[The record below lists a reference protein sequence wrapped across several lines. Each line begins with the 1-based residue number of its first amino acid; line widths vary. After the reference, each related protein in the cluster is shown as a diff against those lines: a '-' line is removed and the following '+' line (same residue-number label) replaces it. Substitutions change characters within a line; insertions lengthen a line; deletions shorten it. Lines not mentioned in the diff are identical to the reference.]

1 MILPSFTY
9 QINNPQ
15 HSTLVTSEELE
26 TIITGNP
33 KQIYITDEDVFHN
46 HRIYFSE
53 KNTIVLTGGE
63 RNKNL
68 DSLKLILDG
77 LMQSKL
83 GRNDWIIGV
92 GGGIITD
99 LTGFAATIYKR
110 GIQFGFVPTTLTA
123 MVDASIGGKNG
134 INLGTIKNMVGT
146 INQPN
151 FIQIHPDFL
160 RTLSP
165 KYWSDGFAEII
176 KHALIGDKKMFS
188 QLSTSDI
195 SFFQKN
201 EASLSRL
208 IFENMMFKSKLV
220 EQDPMDQG
228 VRNMLNLGHTLGHAL
243 EQYLSISHGIAVSIG
258 IHFASWLSTKISTLS
273 EIQHQ
278 EIIRTLIKYDLPV
291 YIDFELDPVFEIMLN
306 DKKKNGEQIR
316 FVLLNEIGEAKLDYL
331 NVERLKT
338 HILTWKSHQ

>member
-9 QINNPQ
+9 HINNPQ
-15 HSTLVTSEELE
+15 QSTLVTSEELE
-26 TIITGNP
+26 IIITGDP
-33 KQIYITDEDVFHN
+33 KRIYVTDENVFQN
-46 HRIYFSE
+46 HQLYFSN
-53 KNTIVLTGGE
+53 KKTIILTGGE
-63 RNKNL
+63 QNKNL
-68 DSLKLILDG
+68 DSLNLILDG

-92 GGGIITD
+92 GGGMITD
-99 LTGFAATIYKR
+99 LTGFSATIYKR

-146 INQPN
+146 FNQPN
-151 FIQIHPDFL
+151 FIQIRPDFL
-160 RTLSP
+160 KTLSP
-165 KYWSDGFAEII
+165 KYWTDGFAEII

-188 QLSTSDI
+188 QISTSDI
-195 SFFQKN
+195 SFFQNN
-201 EASLSRL
+201 ETSLSRL

-243 EQYLSISHGIAVSIG
+243 EQYLSISHGNAVSIG
-258 IHFASWLSTKISTLS
+258 MNFASWLSTKISTLS
-273 EIQHQ
+273 EIQHK
-278 EIIRTLIKYDLPV
+278 EIIQTLMKYELPI
-291 YIDFELDPVFEIMLN
+291 YIDFDVEPVFEMMLN
-306 DKKKNGEQIR
+306 DKKKYGEQIR